1 MLRTAEP
8 SSAAAVSYLRIAGA
22 VAAIAL
28 VVFLGWRVSLSFSQ
42 GEQIDQQQEHIA
54 SLEAAAARDQ
64 RIATELATF
73 RGQQFDFAKAFR
85 DAVASSPLTKKVP
98 PHVDP
103 KTGAIEPCVV
113 RDPARYRSLFNEAVT
128 GAPGVP

>member
-1 MLRTAEP
+1 MGGLAMIG
-8 SSAAAVSYLRIAGA
+8 YLRIAGA

-28 VVFLGWRVSLSFSQ
+28 LVFLGWRVSLSFSQ
-42 GEQIDQQQEHIA
+42 GEQLDQQQAHIA

-85 DAVASSPLTKKVP
+85 DAVASSPLTRKVP

-103 KTGAIEPCVV
+103 KTGVVEPCVE
-113 RDPARYRSLFNEAVT
+113 RNAPRYRSLFNSALD
-128 GAPGVP
+128 GPAANMP